1 MYVYHCCV
9 RLLEIFKEPS
19 ILVLKMFQNR
29 RTMSSGCLKKS
40 ESNNWA
46 TSVIVQK
53 LKKEPTFFFS
63 LKELVNES
71 AVFGLVI

>member
-1 MYVYHCCV
+1 
-9 RLLEIFKEPS
+9 
-19 ILVLKMFQNR
+19 
-29 RTMSSGCLKKS
+29 MSSGCLKKS